1 MGTRSSIAIKTE
13 DGIKAIY
20 CHWDGYVDH
29 NGKILKEFYNTTDKV
44 KELIALGDLSRL
56 GTEIGDVH
64 PFDKKHEEPE
74 LDLTNNW
81 CMAYGRDR
89 GETGTEA
96 QTFESI
102 SDWVEAEAER
112 WCEYFYLFDGQD
124 WIVSNGT
131 KDESGCFEFDFLEV
145 AILKEIVNQGLT
157 NGIAGAI
164 L

>member
-29 NGKILKEFYNTTDKV
+29 NGKILKQFYNTTDKAN
-44 KELIALGDLSRL
+44 ELIALGDLSTL
-56 GTEIGDVH
+56 GTEIGQVQNFEKDLG
-64 PFDKKHEEPE
+64 PNPE
-74 LDLTNNW
+74 LGLTDNW

-96 QTFESI
+96 QTFKTIAE
-102 SDWVEAEAER
+102 WVEAEAER

-145 AILKEIVNQGLT
+145 AILKEIVN
-157 NGIAGAI
+157 
-164 L
+164 

>member
-44 KELIALGDLSRL
+44 KELIALGDLSSL

-89 GETGTEA
+89 GEKDTEA
-96 QTFESI
+96 RTFETI
-102 SDWVEAEAER
+102 AEWVNYFTESY
-112 WCEYFYLFDGQD
+112 CEFYYLFDGQD
-124 WIVSNGT
+124 WIVSKGK
-131 KDESGCFEFDFLEV
+131 KDADGNFEFDFLEV
-145 AILKEIVNQGLT
+145 AMLKEIVN
-157 NGIAGAI
+157 
-164 L
+164 

>member
-44 KELIALGDLSRL
+44 NELIALGDLSSLRQ
-56 GTEIGDVH
+56 EIGDKQN
-64 PFDKKHEEPE
+64 FDAKFTDEPE
-74 LDLTNNW
+74 LPMSENW

-89 GETGTEA
+89 GEKDTEA
-96 QTFESI
+96 QTFETI
-102 SDWVEAEAER
+102 AEWVEAEAER

-124 WIVSNGT
+124 WIVSNGK
-131 KDESGCFEFDFLEV
+131 KDSSGCFEFDFLEV
-145 AILKEIVNQGLT
+145 AILKEIVS
-157 NGIAGAI
+157 
-164 L
+164 